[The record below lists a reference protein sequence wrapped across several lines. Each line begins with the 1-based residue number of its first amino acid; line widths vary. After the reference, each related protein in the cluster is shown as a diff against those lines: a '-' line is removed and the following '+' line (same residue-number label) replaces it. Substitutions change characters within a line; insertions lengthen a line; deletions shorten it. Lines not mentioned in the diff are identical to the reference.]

1 MGGDY
6 GESCLHPDEKKNG
19 DVDMLELLE
28 EGDIDM
34 QEITFNSAAKVA
46 RLQHLDALE
55 ADKPVRAATEIFR
68 RPAYAYTGLCPD
80 AKWRGVED
88 NGKE

>member
-1 MGGDY
+1 M
-6 GESCLHPDEKKNG
+6 S
-19 DVDMLELLE
+19 ELLE

-55 ADKPVRAATEIFR
+55 ADKPVKAATEIFR
-68 RPAYAYTGLCPD
+68 RPAYAYTGQCPD

>member
-1 MGGDY
+1 MF
-6 GESCLHPDEKKNG
+6 K
-19 DVDMLELLE
+19 LLE

-34 QEITFNSAAKVA
+34 QEITFSSAAKVA

-55 ADKPVRAATEIFR
+55 ADRPVRAAMEVFR
-68 RPAYAYTGLCPD
+68 RPAYAYTRQCPD
-80 AKWRGVED
+80 AKWRGVGD

>member
-1 MGGDY
+1 M
-6 GESCLHPDEKKNG
+6 S
-19 DVDMLELLE
+19 ELLE

-55 ADKPVRAATEIFR
+55 ADKPVQAATEIFR
-68 RPAYAYTGLCPD
+68 RPAYAYIHRAVPGCEME
-80 AKWRGVED
+80 RSEG
-88 NGKE
+88 